1 MRRRVAAVLIGRTVS
16 SFSSLLFSFPLS
28 LFLLLL
34 FSEMRTRQSADV
46 DAFVPGINLK
56 WQMLLPVSGKQESR
70 PTRVSQREL
79 KISV

>member
-1 MRRRVAAVLIGRTVS
+1 
-16 SFSSLLFSFPLS
+16 
-28 LFLLLL
+28 
-34 FSEMRTRQSADV
+34 MRTRQSADV

-70 PTRVSQREL
+70 LTRVSQREL